1 MAGNKSVEHKVDPD
15 AMKKEVEALKA
26 KGAPKVETKG
36 APKVETKADGK

>member
-26 KGAPKVETKG
+26 KTAAPV
-36 APKVETKADGK
+36 KADEKK